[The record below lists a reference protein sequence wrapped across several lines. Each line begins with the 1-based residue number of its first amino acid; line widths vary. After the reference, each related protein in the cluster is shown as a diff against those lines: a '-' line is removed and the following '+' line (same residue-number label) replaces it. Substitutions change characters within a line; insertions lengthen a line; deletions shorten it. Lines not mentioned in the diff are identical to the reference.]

1 MRRNPSRIL
10 QQTKQ
15 EKIGFKFGTPAKGEL
30 REHVPEFRKTKEGF
44 FQYIKHNGVLFRSS
58 FDQVLR
64 NSSKDLTF
72 STLKDITLQAE
83 NVNIVGQNLNTASDF
98 NIDVSG
104 DLVLDADGGQVT
116 IKDDGASHFLFD
128 CDNTLLTIY
137 DDQDTGDLF
146 KITVAQH
153 GATTIETVDD
163 DATAGNLTLK
173 PDGDLYFEPEGQQI
187 YYNNSSGNLAANWS
201 ISSVTAIALYE
212 AGGSSTDD
220 YLSISVAANGATT
233 MTTVDAAGANAN
245 LILTADG
252 YANFVGTTLNLISN
266 TGDIDLDS
274 ETGIFNFKLN
284 GDDDDLATLTVA
296 ANGATTLATADS
308 DGTAGHLTIA
318 PNGDLVLD
326 PDSNKIIINATDDLY
341 LDGGGDTYITE
352 SSADVVRHIVGGDL
366 MMQMTENG
374 DDGNQ
379 VYFKIACVGFTQIA
393 ETFSDDSI
401 IGSGGT
407 DDTHIDF
414 RHSNKAILAVTGA
427 ITNLNLIFPSISGNF
442 QLVLTYDGDHT
453 ITNYKVY
460 ESDESAA
467 DGNADVF
474 WPGGTKPDNTA
485 SGIDV
490 LSFYWDSINE
500 RCLGVGSLA
509 FATP

>member
-1 MRRNPSRIL
+1 MNRAER
-10 QQTKQ
+10 
-15 EKIGFKFGTPAKGEL
+15 
-30 REHVPEFRKTKEGF
+30 
-44 FQYIKHNGVLFRSS
+44 
-58 FDQVLR
+58 VLR
-64 NSSKDLTF
+64 NSMQSKIPFKRGTPSSRDLKEHSPEIRITPHGLAMYAKHDGVIYKTNF
-72 STLKDITLQAE
+72 DRGESKNLQLPSVEKTKINSKELELKGGRIITPLST
-83 NVNIVGQNLNTASDF
+83 
-98 NIDVSG
+98 
-104 DLVLDADGGQVT
+104 DLVLDPHSAKVR
-116 IKDDGASHFLFD
+116 IKDNNVDRFLFD
-128 CDNTLLTIY
+128 STNTALTIF

-352 SSADVVRHIVGGDL
+352 SAADVVRHIVGGDNV
-366 MMQMTENG
+366 MQLSENG

-379 VYFKIACVGFTQIA
+379 VYFKTSCAGFYQVT
-393 ETFSDDSI
+393 ETFSDDAILST
-401 IGSGGT
+401 GGT

-414 RHSNKAILAVTGA
+414 RHSNKILLAVTGN
-427 ITNLNLIFPSISGNF
+427 ITNLNLIFPGVAGNF
-442 QLVLTYDGDHT
+442 QLLLTYDGDHT
-453 ITNYKVY
+453 ITNYKAY

-467 DGNADVF
+467 SGDTDVF

-490 LSFYWDSINE
+490 LSFYWDNQNQK
-500 RCLGVGSLA
+500 CYGVGSLA